1 MKIKILSTVLIFKV
15 LANAGGAGGFKRKK
29 GGGGDGESLTPGNLR
44 PNKNL
49 NSLNNLNGVG
59 CRIVEVNDPLLMAVS
74 NQFLKN
80 FLNCGRCAKVTC
92 VGNSCP
98 IVNGQA
104 KSVITRVVSKTTI
117 SKMNSDI
124 EVNEAAWTELMGAE
138 KSKALPGMTIN
149 WQFVDCPEHDRR
161 QKLYVVKDP
170 GSKMFKVQP
179 IDFNKKIKWM
189 KIKSGAPNGKYMKT
203 KDPAKSK
210 ADFYYRM
217 GKLKGPELIAP
228 VGLYMQY
235 VDGEKVK
242 VEMSTWGEGK
252 FSYID
257 GLAAPEGNTKGPT
270 ETKNDNMNFAVLGG
284 LFGHN
289 DQRPNTSKAKTTTAT
304 KTVTTHAKFQIK
316 TTIATTTTTT
326 TTTLKTKKPRPTR
339 PPRSTKPPRTKKPK
353 KPKKQKGSKSKS
365 PSKSVANSIFNSPV
379 KHLEDPPRV
388 QQSAIRD
395 NIDSFVDDLL
405 SPFLMGFGA
414 PVPQP
419 TRVTTTTERTTKK
432 SFIGGGSPQTL
443 TGSGAP
449 SHPSAGSCGI
459 TNPHSNTLFVTIHR
473 KHADRSDCGK
483 CVFLWCPSFGGCPSG
498 SPLQKAQIVDIYDG
512 SADIAMSTQVF
523 KIVTGK
529 PPTSG
534 NLASVYMGM
543 WNIRP
548 C

>member
-1 MKIKILSTVLIFKV
+1 MKIKILSTVLLVEV
-15 LANAGGAGGFKRKK
+15 LANAGGGGGFRRKK

-49 NSLNNLNGVG
+49 NSLNTLSGVG
-59 CRIVEVNDPLLMAVS
+59 CRIVEINDPLLMAVS
-74 NQFLKN
+74 NQFLKS
-80 FLNCGRCAKVTC
+80 FLNCGRCARVTC

-98 IVNGQA
+98 LVNGRA
-104 KSVITRVVSKTTI
+104 NSVITRVVSKTTI
-117 SKMNSDI
+117 SKSNYDI
-124 EVNEAAWTELMGAE
+124 EVNDAAWKELMGDE

-149 WQFVDCPEHDRR
+149 WQFVDCPEHGRR
-161 QKLYVVKDP
+161 QKLYVLQDP

-179 IDFNKKIKWM
+179 VDFNKKIKWM

-210 ADFYYRM
+210 ADHFYRM
-217 GKLKGPELIAP
+217 GKLKGPELVAP

-235 VDGEKVK
+235 VDGEKIK
-242 VEMSTWGEGK
+242 VEMSTWAEGK

-257 GLAAPEGNTKGPT
+257 GLAAPEGVQKGPT
-270 ETKNDNMNFAVLGG
+270 QTKNDNMNFEVLGG

-289 DQRPNTSKAKTTTAT
+289 DKRPNTSKPKTTTAT
-304 KTVTTHAKFQIK
+304 TTTTTHPRFQIK
-316 TTIATTTTTT
+316 TTTSTTTTTT
-326 TTTLKTKKPRPTR
+326 TTTRKITTKKPKPTK

-353 KPKKQKGSKSKS
+353 KPKGSKGGKGSKGKS
-365 PSKSVANSIFNSPV
+365 PFNSPV
-379 KHLEDPPRV
+379 GYSPVEDPPRV

-395 NIDSFVDDLL
+395 NIDAFVDDLL
-405 SPFLMGFGA
+405 SPFLFGA
-414 PVPQP
+414 PMPQP
-419 TRVTTTTERTTKK
+419 TRATTTTARTTKK

-443 TGSGAP
+443 TGVGAP
-449 SHPSAGSCGI
+449 SHPTAGSCGI
-459 TNPHSNTLFVTIHR
+459 SNPHSNTLFVAIHK
-473 KHADRSDCGK
+473 KHASKSDCGK

-529 PPTSG
+529 APTNG
-534 NLASVYMGM
+534 NLASVFMGM